1 MKHLLR
7 FGRRAL
13 GVVIL
18 IMFVA
23 PGAGCGDDDEPLVVR
38 TMTQNVY
45 YGFDVGPLLSASN
58 PEEIPVLAAQA
69 FAQLVS
75 TNFPE
80 RADAIADEIARK
92 RPHLIG
98 LQEVALIRVQS
109 PGDSVAGGTVPA
121 EAVYQDYL
129 EILLAALA
137 VRGLDYR
144 VAGKVQNV
152 DVELPMIV
160 GTEPLAFDDV
170 RLTDFDVVLA
180 RGDVEVSN
188 VVAQNYQ
195 AKLPLANLG
204 VEVPRGYVAL
214 DARVGAGRI
223 RFASTHL
230 EDTPFAEIQRAQAQE
245 LAAALSGEA
254 KPVVL
259 VGDFNS
265 PAPDGDTCAFFAS
278 QGYADAWVGS
288 PSKDPGDGLT
298 WGHAPD
304 LRNETVQLTQRLDLV
319 LTRDPLPTA
328 SRVRLTCLRT
338 SIWGDELSERAG
350 SGLWPSDHAGVSAE
364 LAFTLSPHRGFG
376 GAPRTQ

>member
-1 MKHLLR
+1 MARNPWTSVRRVLLVSLL
-7 FGRRAL
+7 AC
-13 GVVIL
+13 
-18 IMFVA
+18 
-23 PGAGCGDDDEPLVVR
+23 AGCGGESDGGNGAVV
-38 TMTQNVY
+38 MTQNVY

-80 RADAIADEIARK
+80 RADAIADEIARR

-109 PGDSVAGGTVPA
+109 PGDAVAGGAVPA
-121 EAVYQDYL
+121 ETVFQDYL
-129 EILLAALA
+129 EILLAALQA
-137 VRGLDYR
+137 RGLDYR

-180 RGDVEVSN
+180 RADVEVSN
-188 VVAQNYQ
+188 VVARNYQ
-195 AKLPLANLG
+195 ARLPLANLG
-204 VEVPRGYVAL
+204 IEVPRGYVAL
-214 DARVGAGRI
+214 DARVGSGRI

-230 EDTPFAEIQRAQAQE
+230 EDTPFPEVQMAQAQE
-245 LAAALSGEA
+245 LAAALSGETQ
-254 KPVVL
+254 PVVL

-265 PAPDGDTCAFFAS
+265 PAPDGDTTAFLAS

-288 PSKDPGDGLT
+288 ALRDPGDGLT
-298 WGHAPD
+298 WGHAAD

-319 LTRDPLPTA
+319 LTRDPLPAT
-328 SRVRLTCLRT
+328 SRVRLAAARA
-338 SIWGDELSERAG
+338 SVWGDEASERTV
-350 SGLWPSDHAGVSAE
+350 SGLWPSDHAGVTAE
-364 LAFTLSPHRGFG
+364 LAFTLAG
-376 GAPRTQ
+376 RTR